1 MQELLYQV
9 TQQDIGYIEVG
20 LVGHVNFKADN
31 TLAIKA
37 KDTRDTTSPRSPDSL
52 TEEAR
57 QFKDAFAQGQGSRAI
72 GASRGS
78 LL

>member
-52 TEEAR
+52 AEGKQT
-57 QFKDAFAQGQGSRAI
+57 
-72 GASRGS
+72 
-78 LL
+78 LLNLPKPMMQMENLEGL